1 MTKQLTEK
9 QKNKIREA
17 SAQIKEC
24 MQIIERINK
33 ILDDMEKSELKSTSE
48 TND

>member
-9 QKNKIREA
+9 QRELIRDA

-24 MQIIERINK
+24 MQSIRRIHR
-33 ILDDMEKSELKSTSE
+33 ILDDMEKS
-48 TND
+48 